1 MLRRF
6 GFLPVFFTVLSIV
19 FVIAV
24 VLRIRSYES
33 EEVHATA
40 TATATAGR
48 SASADP
54 GSLSPDG
61 SEQPGERTMTLLELP
76 NATAPPSLSIVEE
89 PPPPAPAEKPSLLTR
104 ILHPIASRQATR
116 PAPPP
121 PAPAPPQAA
130 QPASQPRTQPQTETR
145 EAAEN
150 SDPTSDSTPPRL
162 LSIVFNPPQIQD
174 GQETML
180 IVEAVDELSGV
191 RSISGTIVAPSGA
204 VQGFACQREG
214 ETGRYFARV
223 SVPKDAAEGIWAVN
237 YVNLMDNAS
246 NAAPIA
252 STRSGL
258 LASATFRVISSRPD
272 SQGPTLKAIWID
284 RRVMR
289 GGEKNSVHV
298 QAEDDKSGL
307 NLISGI
313 FQSPSRVARVGFVC
327 RAAGDGSW
335 TCEFAAPDCADCGE
349 WHLEQLQMQD
359 KANNMTTLRAQ
370 ANEMVSAIRVEISSD
385 ACDATPPAVEAV
397 VLDQTAVSNADPST
411 ITVTATLSDDRCGVL
426 SVSGQATG
434 PSLGGQAPRLYF
446 SFTASGDPHTWVG
459 RIAVPRLAAKGTWRI
474 SFLQVLDRG
483 QNLKAY
489 SQADPVLANAAFQ
502 VQ

>member
-19 FVIAV
+19 FLIAV

-33 EEVHATA
+33 EEVLATA
-40 TATATAGR
+40 TATTTGR
-48 SASADP
+48 SASADA
-54 GSLSPDG
+54 GNMSPDL
-61 SEQPGERTMTLLELP
+61 SQQPGERTMTLLELP
-76 NATAPPSLSIVEE
+76 NATAPASLSIAKEL
-89 PPPPAPAEKPSLLTR
+89 PPPAPEEKPSLLTR

-116 PAPPP
+116 PAPAPP
-121 PAPAPPQAA
+121 SAPPQAA
-130 QPASQPRTQPQTETR
+130 QPASQTRMQQQTEMR
-145 EAAEN
+145 EAGET

-162 LSIVFNPPQIQD
+162 ISIVFNPSQIQD

-180 IVEAVDELSGV
+180 IVEAADELSGV

-246 NAAPIA
+246 NSAPIA
-252 STRSGL
+252 SARSGL

-284 RRVMR
+284 RRAMR
-289 GGEKNSVHV
+289 GGEKNSVYV

-327 RAAGDGSW
+327 RAAGDSSW

-349 WHLEQLQMQD
+349 WHLEQLQLQD

-370 ANEMVSAIRVEISSD
+370 ANEMVSAVRVEISSD
-385 ACDATPPAVEAV
+385 ACDATPPAVEAI
-397 VLDQTAVSNADPST
+397 VLDQTAVSNADAST

-434 PSLGGQAPRLYF
+434 PTVGGQAPRLYF
-446 SFTASGDPHTWVG
+446 SFTAAGDPHTWVG

-489 SQADPVLANAAFQ
+489 SQADPVLGNATFQ